1 MNNLQGGASGRTVG
15 LGWLW
20 FSMFH
25 HTAQLLSH
33 IGQFLNSPS
42 RNRQRVE
49 EPKSKL
55 TKPYCLTRCP
65 SLYFWV
71 KSLTSILFVIQVYR
85 GLLQD
90 TRLGRVI
97 PLVLREF
104 RLQNDDVPLPQESD
118 RGETGG
124 GGKYGRRL
132 DLRITKNFVYSDTG
146 GDIHGIGLVLLR
158 LEHAEHFPAPHLLTS
173 QRCRVE
179 LLNF

>member
-1 MNNLQGGASGRTVG
+1 M
-15 LGWLW
+15 
-20 FSMFH
+20 
-25 HTAQLLSH
+25 
-33 IGQFLNSPS
+33 
-42 RNRQRVE
+42 
-49 EPKSKL
+49 
-55 TKPYCLTRCP
+55 
-65 SLYFWV
+65 
-71 KSLTSILFVIQVYR
+71 
-85 GLLQD
+85 
-90 TRLGRVI
+90 
-97 PLVLREF
+97 LREF